1 MKNLNYLLAV
11 PCLLLSLSVNAKEN
25 PQVSK
30 ANLEINKSLNGAK
43 SKASLETIEERVR
56 QVIVEKL
63 GIDPIEVTLEASL
76 MDDLGADWLDM
87 IELTMA
93 YEEEFQIS
101 IPDEDEELL
110 LTVGAVVDYIRSH
123 V

>member
-56 QVIVEKL
+56 QVSVEKL